1 MASNGTYALKINV
14 TGNVTSYLQKT
25 NKQLA
30 LMNKPFKDFQ
40 RQFSQFKKNIG
51 FDALSKSINRIIS
64 PLKTASKY
72 ILGIFGASS
81 VAGVIAMT
89 RQFSMLSNEI
99 QRTAAGLG
107 ISTNKLQGLS
117 DAGKLLGTGSN
128 SLPDVL
134 KKIQDNNQNLKF
146 GGDANLQTAY
156 QKINASYKNS
166 PDEVMKKLLDY
177 TQEHQKKGDISPAQ
191 LRLLHQT
198 VLGNTDYI
206 GKSYDDVKGAEDRA
220 KTLGRYNQDN
230 INNANKLRQSFE
242 GVGIAISG
250 FTQTIIGKL
259 APVFSPLLDKFANW
273 LATSPQANQMIEQ
286 ITASAQKF
294 ADWISKVNWTEVGNE
309 IAYWY
314 DKIGGFKT
322 VIAGLIILNVAGWF
336 AGILSVATS
345 LFGMFTKIGKLSLFS
360 KLGDLSKSVPA
371 GAGAA
376 EGAIKSLSKA
386 FGGLNLAITA
396 VTTAWDLFN
405 ASKEKDPLKKSE
417 GYGKAIGSGVGGL
430 LGGAAGS
437 FVGPGGT
444 IIGGMAGSW
453 LGGKLG
459 GMVGNAMF
467 TGPGQAS
474 EKLTTDDQN
483 KRAAYLVQQAMQAGY
498 SKNAALGIVGNV
510 SQESGFNAGAN
521 GDGGHAWGIGQW
533 HSPRVQDILKG
544 TGIDVRKAGYA
555 DQVKA
560 YLWEMQHGPDRG
572 ARRAGQLLMQTP
584 DISVGQAAAAV
595 KSQFERPA
603 DLNGT
608 EALNRTQQAIRYEN
622 DARFQKAMTD
632 HNLSIEISGAPQG
645 TTATVK
651 NGGNGLNIPAP
662 KIKTAPV
669 MGDGMR

>member
-40 RQFSQFKKNIG
+40 KQFAMFKKNIG
-51 FDALSKSINRIIS
+51 FDALSKSINTVIS

-89 RQFSMLSNEI
+89 RQFAMLSNEI

-117 DAGKLLGTGSN
+117 DAGKILGTGSN

-134 KKIQDNNQNLKF
+134 KKIQDNNQSLKF

-156 QKINASYKNS
+156 QKIGASNRNS
-166 PDEVMKKLLDY
+166 PDEVLKKLLDY
-177 TQEHQKKGDISPAQ
+177 TQEHQKKGDISPSQ

-206 GKSYDDVKGAEDRA
+206 GKSYGDVKSAEDRA
-220 KTLGRYNQDN
+220 KRLGRYNQDN

-250 FTQTIIGKL
+250 FTQTVIGKL

-273 LATSPQANQMIEQ
+273 LATSPEANKMIED
-286 ITASAQKF
+286 ITSSAQKF
-294 ADWISKVNWTEVGNE
+294 ADWISKVNWKEVGDE

-322 VIAGLIILNVAGWF
+322 VIAGLVVLNVAGWF

-345 LFGMFTKIGKLSLFS
+345 LFSMFTKIGKLSIFG

-376 EGAIKSLSKA
+376 EGAIKSLSRT

-417 GYGKAIGSGVGGL
+417 GYGTAIGSGVGGL

-437 FVGPGGT
+437 LVGPAGT
-444 IIGGMAGSW
+444 IFGGMAGSY

-459 GMVGNAMF
+459 GMAGNAMF
-467 TGPGQAS
+467 SGPGQAS
-474 EKLTTDDQN
+474 EKLTSDDQN
-483 KRAAYLVQQAMQAGY
+483 NRAAYLVQQAMQAGF

-510 SQESGFNAGAN
+510 AKESNFNAGAN
-521 GDGGHAWGIGQW
+521 GDSGHAWGIGQW
-533 HSPRVQDILKG
+533 HGPRVQDILKG

-555 DQVKA
+555 DQVRA

-572 ARRAGQLLMQTP
+572 GPHFSDRA
-584 DISVGQAAAAV
+584 ISYHLA
-595 KSQFERPA
+595 
-603 DLNGT
+603 
-608 EALNRTQQAIRYEN
+608 
-622 DARFQKAMTD
+622 
-632 HNLSIEISGAPQG
+632 
-645 TTATVK
+645 
-651 NGGNGLNIPAP
+651 
-662 KIKTAPV
+662 
-669 MGDGMR
+669 